1 METIQDQKLT
11 FTKTVG
17 KEKMV
22 VTVRHDDEC
31 GNGHNTFAITMDVSE
46 HGRFVMGGCC
56 HDEVREHFPEL
67 AHLIKWHLCSTDG
80 PMHYVANTVYHAK
93 GISKHQDKWYVYLH
107 DEDIPIMRTLLGIFD
122 GKDLQAIYDKYGVV
136 NIKPEEY
143 FNSMAKEPNLEY
155 ARSTAIW
162 PEATLE
168 QLSDVAALEARLPA
182 LLADFQADVEA
193 MGLTY

>member
-1 METIQDQKLT
+1 
-11 FTKTVG
+11 
-17 KEKMV
+17 
-22 VTVRHDDEC
+22 
-31 GNGHNTFAITMDVSE
+31 
-46 HGRFVMGGCC
+46 
-56 HDEVREHFPEL
+56 
-67 AHLIKWHLCSTDG
+67 
-80 PMHYVANTVYHAK
+80 
-93 GISKHQDKWYVYLH
+93 
-107 DEDIPIMRTLLGIFD
+107 MRTLLGIFD

-168 QLSDVAALEARLPA
+168 QLSDVAALEGRLPA